1 MVLTHPHLSEAAL
14 SQLDLQPQRFP
25 GDLPGIL
32 GKALGLGLGCGAD
45 VGETVAQAI
54 SMFWHRKEQQQG
66 DTWVFRNV
74 MSLPHIFPVNT
85 SPNRPPLP

>member
-32 GKALGLGLGCGAD
+32 GKALGLGLGRGAD
-45 VGETVAQAI
+45 VGETVA
-54 SMFWHRKEQQQG
+54 
-66 DTWVFRNV
+66 
-74 MSLPHIFPVNT
+74 
-85 SPNRPPLP
+85 